1 MESEKRTG
9 AWERHGSWLI
19 VPAMAIGL
27 HLISMGNY
35 LVFHTIV
42 EVFSI
47 VVASAI
53 FMLAWN
59 SRAVRQTGYLL
70 FLGIAYLFV
79 AAIDLAHTLAYEGVG
94 IFEHNGANLATQ
106 LWIGARYMES
116 LSLLAAPLLAR
127 RRLRTEWVFACF
139 AGLTVCLLLS
149 TFHWQVFPVCY
160 DEDGLTLFKK
170 LSEFVIAAVLVAA
183 IVLLVKRRSQF
194 DPQVLRLMVGSVV
207 LTVISELSFTL
218 YRDVYGLTNELGHML
233 KLASFYL
240 IYRAVIQTGIRKP
253 YAVLLRDLKK
263 SNDSLEMKNRELQR
277 FARIIRHDL
286 GNPLFSVEALA
297 KCIENYCGRARET
310 MDAPRLD
317 RKRKDALRAVL
328 QSDIP
333 NSVES
338 IQESVELMKKL
349 LEGLRQV
356 AAVGHRPLQITPV
369 DMNRLLKQVTA
380 SMEARAAQAG
390 ASVSVEELPACQGDL
405 VQLNEVF
412 SNLLDNALKYLD
424 PGRPG
429 RISIMGWREGAT
441 SVYVVEDNGIGIA
454 HGQHERVFEIFHRLN
469 ADDRAGGEGLGLSI
483 VRRLV
488 ERHHGRIWLESRPG
502 KGSRFFVALP
512 GA

>member
-1 MESEKRTG
+1 MESEKRPGT
-9 AWERHGSWLI
+9 WEKRGPWLV
-19 VPAMAIGL
+19 VPAIAIGL
-27 HLISMGNY
+27 HLIGVGNY

-79 AAIDLAHTLAYEGVG
+79 AAIDLTHTLAYEGVG
-94 IFEHNGANLATQ
+94 IFKQHGPDLATQ

-116 LSLLAAPLLAR
+116 LSLLAAPLLGR
-127 RRLRTEWVFACF
+127 RRLRAEWVFACF
-139 AGLTVCLLLS
+139 AVLTACLLVS
-149 TFHWQVFPVCY
+149 TFHWRVFPTCY

-170 LSEFVIAAVLVAA
+170 LSELVISAVLIGA

-194 DPQVLRLMVGSVV
+194 DPGVLRLIVASVV
-207 LTVISELSFTL
+207 LTVISELSFAL
-218 YRDVYGLTNELGHML
+218 YRDVYGITNELGHML

-263 SNDSLEMKNRELQR
+263 SNDSLELKNRELQR

-297 KCIENYCGRARET
+297 KCIESYCGRASET

-317 RKRKDALRAVL
+317 RKRKDAIRTVL

-356 AAVGHRPLQITPV
+356 AAVGHRPLQITQV

-380 SMEARAAQAG
+380 SMDARAAQAG
-390 ASVSVEELPACQGDL
+390 ASVRVGDLPACQGDL

-424 PGRPG
+424 PERPG
-429 RISIMGWREGAT
+429 RISIVGRREGAM
-441 SVYVVEDNGIGIA
+441 SVYTVEDNGVGIA
-454 HGQHERVFEIFHRLN
+454 HGQHERVFEIFQRLN
-469 ADDRAGGEGLGLSI
+469 VDDRVDGEGLGLSI

-488 ERHHGRIWLESRPG
+488 ERHHGRIWLESAPG
-502 KGSRFFVALP
+502 RGTRFFVVLP
-512 GA
+512 SV